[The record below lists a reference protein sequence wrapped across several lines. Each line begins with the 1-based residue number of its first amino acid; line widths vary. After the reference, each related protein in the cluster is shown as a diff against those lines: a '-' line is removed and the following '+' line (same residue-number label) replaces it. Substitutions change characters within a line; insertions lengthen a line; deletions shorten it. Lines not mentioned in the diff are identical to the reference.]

1 MTLTKLNKKGEK
13 LRQDSIQGEALNR
26 DLDPVGDY
34 FKPDNGPSERAFHLV
49 ACGYD
54 MLLTMSGPGFPSLD
68 RRTRAKAAK
77 WTPEVSLYR
86 GGQVSTTLAKLMA
99 RLMEQL
105 DGRLTEDDEV
115 RVSGAH
121 HRRLYEAVDDFYPV
135 EMHKNLILMCLGEF
149 DTLKENRLRMEVKS
163 GEEVGSEYAQAL
175 LRGEDPSQDPRLV
188 QIQRDYARDWFINTA
203 TVELSRFLHGLDF
216 PLLEDSVIEIAKPT
230 DRDLTGFRAQQ
241 LDAWR
246 HGMRAYMEYAELD
259 SAAADARGETPVD
272 TDEE

>member
-1 MTLTKLNKKGEK
+1 M
-13 LRQDSIQGEALNR
+13 
-26 DLDPVGDY
+26 
-34 FKPDNGPSERAFHLV
+34 
-49 ACGYD
+49 
-54 MLLTMSGPGFPSLD
+54 
-68 RRTRAKAAK
+68 
-77 WTPEVSLYR
+77 
-86 GGQVSTTLAKLMA
+86 STTFANLMA

-115 RVSGAH
+115 RVSRAH
-121 HRRLYEAVDDFYPV
+121 HRRLYKALEDFYPLDN
-135 EMHKNLILMCLGEF
+135 HKGLISMCLGEF
-149 DTLKENRLRMEVKS
+149 VTLKKNRLRDEVKS

-188 QIQRDYARDWFINTA
+188 QIQRDYARDCFINTA
-203 TVELSRFLHGLDF
+203 TVQLSQFLLALDF
-216 PLLEDSVIEIAKPT
+216 ELIEDSVIEIAKPT

-272 TDEE
+272 TEEARGSHSRRRPAKDSPTNISTGR